1 MRRRRKKFFVPFPS
15 WTPIVV
21 GLSSDGSDFCSDTSD
36 LGDSAPLETLEEEIE
51 MNSEE
56 ERCPSSK
63 GESAASEASNFDA
76 ATELD
81 EEGTDL
87 APISDFPH
95 GPDILGLPD
104 PCIPFDLAAIA
115 AQVCPNISISSIP
128 RSGIASSSNAKPIS
142 LIENISCSKSHD
154 PSLIEKPLC
163 PDEFEI
169 PPSNDFPAS
178 IPTNPGPAEEN
189 LNQTSS
195 RFNGQWSNL
204 FANNR
209 KPVEDYMMKKVEFP
223 STEGCLDFSD
233 ASSRDKLYF

>member
-1 MRRRRKKFFVPFPS
+1 MIIDKGTATTAPLVPVDTESPLENTVRNTGETTTFRSSEESEPTGIISENLIQDGSIMAIDSSSLSTGNPISDTPDPNPDQLLLASAHVFLFPHAMRRRRKKFFVPFPS

-104 PCIPFDLAAIA
+104 PCIPFDLAAIL
-115 AQVCPNISISSIP
+115 C
-128 RSGIASSSNAKPIS
+128 SGLPLTSQS
-142 LIENISCSKSHD
+142 LRF
-154 PSLIEKPLC
+154 LGRVLL
-163 PDEFEI
+163 
-169 PPSNDFPAS
+169 PPVM
-178 IPTNPGPAEEN
+178 
-189 LNQTSS
+189 L
-195 RFNGQWSNL
+195 NL
-204 FANNR
+204 FH
-209 KPVEDYMMKKVEFP
+209 
-223 STEGCLDFSD
+223 
-233 ASSRDKLYF
+233 

>member
-21 GLSSDGSDFCSDTSD
+21 GLSSDGS
-36 LGDSAPLETLEEEIE
+36 
-51 MNSEE
+51 E

-63 GESAASEASNFDA
+63 GESSCIGGFDFDLAA
-76 ATELD
+76 ELD

-189 LNQTSS
+189 LNELRQDSMD
-195 RFNGQWSNL
+195 NGAIYL
-204 FANNR
+204 LTIENR
-209 KPVEDYMMKKVEFP
+209 WKII
-223 STEGCLDFSD
+223 
-233 ASSRDKLYF
+233 